1 MRTKGLGLGTV
12 IILLLIALLAS
23 MSVYI
28 VKETDRAVL
37 LRFGEI
43 VRPDIQ
49 PGLHFKWPFVNSVRL
64 FDARILT
71 VDVRPE
77 NFLTVEKK
85 GVEVDWY
92 AKWKIEDVSKYYTA
106 TNGEERRAHGLL
118 SQRINTGLRNQFGER
133 TLHEVISGERDELM
147 TELTKQ
153 LNAIT
158 LTEFGIKMVDIR
170 VKQIDLPPAV
180 SESVY
185 NRMRTERQREAA
197 EHRSQG
203 RELAEGI
210 MADADRQRIIIEAEA
225 YREAERLRGEGD
237 ATATGIYA
245 SAFNKDPEFYS
256 FTRSLHAYQ
265 ESFKDKGD
273 VLLID
278 PDSDFFRYMNSLKGE

>member
-1 MRTKGLGLGTV
+1 MQLKGLGGV
-12 IILLLIALLAS
+12 IVLLLIALLAA
-23 MSVYI
+23 MSVFI
-28 VKETDRAVL
+28 VKETERAVM

-43 VRPDIQ
+43 VKPDIP
-49 PGLHFKWPFVNSVRL
+49 PGLHFKLPFINSVRK

-92 AKWKIEDVSKYYTA
+92 AKWKIIDVAKFYTA
-106 TNGEERRAHGLL
+106 TNGEERRAHALL

-133 TLHEVISGERDELM
+133 TLNEVISGERDELM

-153 LNAIT
+153 MNNIAAR
-158 LTEFGIKMVDIR
+158 EFGIEVIDVR
-170 VKQIDLPPAV
+170 VKQIDLPPTVSDAV
-180 SESVY
+180 YS
-185 NRMRTERQREAA
+185 RMQTEREREAA

-210 MADADRQRIIIEAEA
+210 RADADRQRTIIDAEA

-237 ATATGIYA
+237 AVAAAVYA
-245 SAFNKDPEFYS
+245 SAYNKDPEFYA
-256 FTRSLHAYQ
+256 FTRSLKAYQ
-265 ESFKDKGD
+265 EAFNNKGD

-278 PDSDFFRYMNSLKGE
+278 PDSDFFRYMNDSRGK

>member
-1 MRTKGLGLGTV
+1 MPAKSFASTLV
-12 IILLLIALLAS
+12 LLFIVLIAS
-23 MSVYI
+23 MSVFV
-28 VKETDRAVL
+28 VKETERAVL
-37 LRFGEI
+37 LKFGEI
-43 VRPDIQ
+43 VRTDIQ
-49 PGLHFKWPFVNSVRL
+49 PGLHWKVPFINSVKI

-77 NFLTVEKK
+77 SFLTVEKK

-92 AKWKIEDVSKYYTA
+92 AKWRIADVSKFYTA

-153 LNAIT
+153 INGIA
-158 LTEFGIKMVDIR
+158 LTEFGIEVVDVR
-170 VKQIDLPPAV
+170 VKQIDLPPTVSGAV
-180 SESVY
+180 YS
-185 NRMRTERQREAA
+185 RMQTERQREAA

-210 MADADRQRIIIEAEA
+210 QADADRKRIIIEAEA

-237 ATATGIYA
+237 AVASAIYA
-245 SAFNKDPEFYS
+245 RAFNKDPEFYS
-256 FTRSLHAYQ
+256 FTRSLKAYE
-265 ESFKDKGD
+265 ESFNSKGD

-278 PDSDFFRYMNSLKGE
+278 PDNDFFRYLNDSRGK

>member
-1 MRTKGLGLGTV
+1 MPAKSFASTLV
-12 IILLLIALLAS
+12 LLFIVLIAS
-23 MSVYI
+23 MSVFV
-28 VKETDRAVL
+28 VKETERAVL
-37 LRFGEI
+37 LKFGEI
-43 VRPDIQ
+43 VRTDIQ
-49 PGLHFKWPFVNSVRL
+49 PGLHWKIPFINSVKI

-77 NFLTVEKK
+77 SFLTVEKK

-92 AKWKIEDVSKYYTA
+92 AKWRISDVSKFYTA

-153 LNAIT
+153 INGIA
-158 LTEFGIKMVDIR
+158 LTEFGIEVVDVR
-170 VKQIDLPPAV
+170 VKQIDLPPTVSGAV
-180 SESVY
+180 YS
-185 NRMRTERQREAA
+185 RMQTERQREAA

-210 MADADRQRIIIEAEA
+210 QADADRKRIIIEAEA

-237 ATATGIYA
+237 AVASAIYA
-245 SAFNKDPEFYS
+245 RAFNKDPEFYS
-256 FTRSLHAYQ
+256 FTRSLKAYE
-265 ESFKDKGD
+265 ESFNSKGD

-278 PDSDFFRYMNSLKGE
+278 PDNDFFRYLNDSRGK

>member
-1 MRTKGLGLGTV
+1 MRSKGLGLGTV
-12 IILLLIALLAS
+12 IILLLIALIVS
-23 MSVYI
+23 MSIYI

-49 PGLHFKWPFVNSVRL
+49 PGLHFKIPFVNSVRI

-158 LTEFGIKMVDIR
+158 LTEFGIQMVDIR
-170 VKQIDLPPAV
+170 VKQIDLPPEV
-180 SESVY
+180 SGSVY
-185 NRMRTERQREAA
+185 NRMQTERQREAA

-210 MADADRQRIIIEAEA
+210 KADADRQRIIIEAEA

-237 ATATGIYA
+237 ASAAAIYA
-245 SAFNKDPEFYS
+245 DAFNKDPEFYS

-265 ESFKDKGD
+265 ESFKNKGD

-278 PDSDFFRYMNSLKGE
+278 PDSDFFRYINDLKGK